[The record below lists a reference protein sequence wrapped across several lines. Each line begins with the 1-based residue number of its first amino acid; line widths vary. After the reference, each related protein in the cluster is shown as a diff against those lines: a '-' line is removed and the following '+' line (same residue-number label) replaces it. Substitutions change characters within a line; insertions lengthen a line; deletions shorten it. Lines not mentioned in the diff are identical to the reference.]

1 MPRRT
6 STKLPNKP
14 SAPTA
19 IISIEMRSSRDE
31 CLTLVK
37 YAGPGAPIDQEPDQL
52 RRHREPS
59 SRPDMTRSYAGGT
72 PPSITRIAGV
82 HFS

>member
-31 CLTLVK
+31 YLTLAK
-37 YAGPGAPIDQEPDQL
+37 YERVP
-52 RRHREPS
+52 
-59 SRPDMTRSYAGGT
+59 T
-72 PPSITRIAGV
+72 PQ
-82 HFS
+82 